1 MQPPLIRRE
10 SRQEVRPS
18 DQKTI
23 NKTFYYIDYREFVDV
38 VKYKMYR
45 MKKSFED
52 SMKHVQC
59 HQIKWTFNCY

>member
-1 MQPPLIRRE
+1 M
-10 SRQEVRPS
+10 RPS

-23 NKTFYYIDYREFVDV
+23 NKTFYYIDYREFIDV

-52 SMKHVQC
+52 SMKHVLE
-59 HQIKWTFNCY
+59 